1 MDWNNINRDRD
12 TSGLGPIEYD
22 QTKVPAIIRK
32 HADNVRTKTYGQE
45 VREAQAR
52 NAEYAGL
59 VASEADSKATSA
71 DLLSKDTQNRFKDQI
86 EGTTNSDEVI
96 DARRPFGSETAFK
109 TVGERL
115 DYTEN
120 DLQSRGINAVFP
132 PPPYIGAKGDGIADD
147 TLALQTLIDNFY
159 QVMTPFNYTFRVTD
173 TLKVGARWRSLFAPS
188 AIGDDDDNIHKAPR
202 ILYDGPLDH
211 HKAVV
216 QIGSNAV
223 GEEPTID
230 ASGIIFKDIF
240 VDANNKAGFGVYGTF
255 LTNETLISGIRTE
268 NSLEY
273 DYYFAKGWYATIRD
287 IASLGCRGQGIAL
300 GMPLEFMDGTAINW
314 STAFPLELN
323 NCDISNLRSIR
334 AGKYYSEENPNTFNP
349 ELPSMRRKG
358 YGIGFGFGNSFT
370 PVRYTSEQSGG
381 VAVYVLN
388 GSQTVKD
395 ISKGYIEK
403 TCLNSGLD
411 PATKLCGILIENTS
425 PTGGTIVIDTASV
438 SYTNGGGIYFT
449 GVLGRKIRLKNMHSP
464 RFLKSLD
471 GLSSF
476 ELYSEVLKDNVSS
489 LCGLYNT
496 DPGSL
501 QVESIQNVNTR
512 YSFRVSILPT
522 NAPKLLYIRAPQG
535 GDGSYIVNY
544 ADGTNVGYTYPTN
557 TKLEYI
563 RDLKANA
570 MTITK
575 GASGGATVDQN
586 VEFVIVSPK
595 PTYY

>member
-1 MDWNNINRDRD
+1 MDWNNINTYSD

-22 QTKVPAIIRK
+22 QTKVPTLIRK
-32 HADNVRTKTYGQE
+32 HADDVRTKTYGQE

-52 NAEYAGL
+52 NAEVAGL
-59 VASEADSKATSA
+59 IASEAEIKASNA
-71 DLLSKDTQNRFKDQI
+71 DLLSKDTQNRFNDQI
-86 EGTTNSDEVI
+86 VGTTNSNEVI

-132 PPPYIGAKGDGIADD
+132 PAPFVGAKGDGIADD
-147 TLALQTLIDNFY
+147 TVALQNLINSAF
-159 QVMTPFNYTFRVTD
+159 QVILPFNYVFRITD
-173 TLKVGARWRSLFAPS
+173 TLRLGARWRSLFAPS
-188 AIGDDDDNIHKAPR
+188 SIGDDDDTTHKAPR
-202 ILYDGPLDH
+202 IVYDGVVDH
-211 HKAVV
+211 QKTVV
-216 QIGSNAV
+216 QIGSNEV
-223 GEEPTID
+223 GAEPTVD

-240 VDANNKAGFGVYGTF
+240 VDANNKAGFGVYGTY
-255 LTNETLISGIRTE
+255 LTNETTISGIRVE

-300 GMPLEFMDGTAINW
+300 GMPLEYMDGTSVTW
-314 STAFPLELN
+314 LTAAPLEFN

-349 ELPSMRRKG
+349 EITSMRRKG

-381 VAVYVLN
+381 VSVYVLN
-388 GSQTVKD
+388 GAHTVKD

-411 PATKLCGILIENTS
+411 PATKLCGMLIENTS
-425 PTGGTIVIDTASV
+425 PTGGPVVMDTASV
-438 SYTNGGGIYFT
+438 SYANGGGIYFT
-449 GVLGRKIRLKNMHSP
+449 GALGRKIRLKNMHHP

-489 LCGLYNT
+489 YCGLYNT
-496 DPGSL
+496 DAGSL

-522 NAPKLLYIRAPQG
+522 NASKLLYIRAPQG
-535 GDGSYIVNY
+535 GDGSYTVNY
-544 ADGTNVGYTYPTN
+544 ADGTSNSYTYPTN
-557 TKLEYI
+557 NKLEYI
-563 RDLKANA
+563 RELKANA
-570 MTITK
+570 LTITK

-586 VEFVIVSPK
+586 VEFAIIAPK